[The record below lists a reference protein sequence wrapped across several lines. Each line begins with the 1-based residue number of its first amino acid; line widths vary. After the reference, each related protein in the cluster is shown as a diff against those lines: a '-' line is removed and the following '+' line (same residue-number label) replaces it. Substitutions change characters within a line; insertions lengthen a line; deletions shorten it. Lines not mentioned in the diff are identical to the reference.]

1 MKFECNKLKLE
12 HNMKII
18 YNEKPC
24 KIDLKT
30 TYAKVFKGHHL
41 KRNTY
46 LSIMSIGFSDL
57 VWKVFASLR
66 NLANERNKKLSF
78 FADPILIKIN
88 CHQKLSLN
96 KMTHFDDLV
105 IHFDKVYGIDYRVI
119 KRFVIDAY
127 VCSSK
132 SMLSA

>member
-1 MKFECNKLKLE
+1 
-12 HNMKII
+12 MKII
-18 YNEKPC
+18 YYEKPC

-66 NLANERNKKLSF
+66 NLANERNKKLNF
-78 FADPILIKIN
+78 FADSILIKIN

-96 KMTHFDDLV
+96 KMTYFDDLV
-105 IHFDKVYGIDYRVI
+105 IHFVHFDKVYDIDYRVI
-119 KRFVIDAY
+119 KKICYR
-127 VCSSK
+127 C
-132 SMLSA
+132 LCLQ